1 MSQTF
6 AFYTARA
13 EEAAAEAGNAVLG
26 NVRERALRSEAA
38 WREMAN
44 RVQRLEEDRRAAE
57 VIRAERRQEAEDAA
71 RSDSGVSS
79 TETEYPDEIRI
90 NSDF

>member
-13 EEAAAEAGNAVLG
+13 EEAAFEADNATLG
-26 NVRERALRSEAA
+26 NVRDRALRSEAA

-57 VIRAERRQEAEDAA
+57 VIRAERREAEETA
-71 RSDSGVSS
+71 RNRVLA
-79 TETEYPDEIRI
+79 TQPI
-90 NSDF
+90 